1 MRLLERLRKKRSKT
15 KQEDRKQPRPRHD
28 EKLEPRAEKLDVK
41 ATRKERWI
49 IRKRQADGTLKHLK
63 TLTFK
68 PTKNDLEDFGPGAY
82 SLQKSAGG
90 RFSKSEK
97 ITIEGALSEPPSRG
111 LPALDQGSERPDGP
125 PITDYRRPPQAP
137 KELPSPSTTPSI
149 DRRRGKSV
157 SDAIKRPKPQVKSD
171 RPSSTDDR
179 SRLST
184 DDGRKQDIESIVSET
199 SESLKQFTKE
209 ASARAPKREIEK
221 PESAISSKE
230 RLQLESQLRGKTVDS
245 SPARP
250 SEDARLRV
258 EPKPPSSA
266 PTANIISVPKP
277 KEKKYISCTKCG
289 DSICEEDELWSFKY
303 SGKRCEYCH
312 QAYCNECFEEH
323 VCPSSVVCS
332 HCGKRFSTALDV
344 FQAEYCQ
351 RIFCSRRCAHLCFGK
366 NKDTPE
372 CQGCGNR
379 EDESEEEMEEDTDE
393 EVEEGPEDAEE
404 GDQDEGEEWWYLPCS
419 NCDILIRNDDP
430 TNIECM
436 DCEEE
441 FFCSWLCFKRYHRR
455 KRLDHEG
462 MTFGDSYDWEEER
475 SRKSRVVVTKSKR
488 SER

>member
-1 MRLLERLRKKRSKT
+1 MSTIRRLDGWRRKKEPKHERARTQESGSDNFRSEARR
-15 KQEDRKQPRPRHD
+15 QEKWVVRHR
-28 EKLEPRAEKLDVK
+28 LPNGR
-41 ATRKERWI
+41 
-49 IRKRQADGTLKHLK
+49 LKHLC
-63 TLTFK
+63 TLRHK
-68 PTKNDLEDFGPGAY
+68 PTDKDLAPYGFGEY
-82 SLQKSAGG
+82 TVQKSAGG

-97 ITIEGALSEPPSRG
+97 IRIERTPQDPPSRR
-111 LPALDQGSERPDGP
+111 LSVPDLGSERLDRRP
-125 PITDYRRPPQAP
+125 TREHRRPPQAP
-137 KELPSPSTTPSI
+137 TKLPSPSTTPSS
-149 DRRRGKSV
+149 DRKMEKAV
-157 SDAIKRPKPQVKSD
+157 SDAIRRLSSPVKSE
-171 RPSSTDDR
+171 RRSSANGRGHST
-179 SRLST
+179 T
-184 DDGRKQDIESIVSET
+184 DDGKKRDIESIVSET
-199 SESLKQFTKE
+199 SESLMQFTKE
-209 ASARAPKREIEK
+209 ASARAPKRQIEK

-266 PTANIISVPKP
+266 PTAKTISVPKP

-323 VCPSSVVCS
+323 VCRSSVVCS

-344 FQAEYCQ
+344 FQAEYCR

-462 MTFGDSYDWEEER
+462 MTFGESYDWEEER

>member
-1 MRLLERLRKKRSKT
+1 MEPMRLLARLKKKRSETEQGDK
-15 KQEDRKQPRPRHD
+15 KQPRPRHD
-28 EKLEPRAEKLDVK
+28 ETLESRAEKLDVK

-49 IRKRQADGTLKHLK
+49 IRKRQANGTLKHLK

-82 SLQKSAGG
+82 SVQKSTGG
-90 RFSKSEK
+90 KFSKSER
-97 ITIEGALSEPPSRG
+97 ITIDETPHEPRSRG
-111 LPALDQGSERPDGP
+111 LPALDRSSGRPDGP
-125 PITDYRRPPQAP
+125 PTTEYRRPPQAP
-137 KELPSPSTTPSI
+137 KKLPSPSTTPPS
-149 DRRRGKSV
+149 DHRREKTV
-157 SDAIKRPKPQVKSD
+157 SDAIKRPSLKVKSD

-184 DDGRKQDIESIVSET
+184 DDGRKQDIESIVKRISELLDPEVK
-199 SESLKQFTKE
+199 S
-209 ASARAPKREIEK
+209 ASAVGAKGKSAIASKRETQDHG
-221 PESAISSKE
+221 SAGSSTR
-230 RLQLESQLRGKTVDS
+230 RLQLDSQPERGTVDAHS
-245 SPARP
+245 VRP
-250 SEDARLRV
+250 LEDVRLKDGS
-258 EPKPPSSA
+258 KPPPQA
-266 PTANIISVPKP
+266 PTTNSKSVPELKE
-277 KEKKYISCTKCG
+277 EKKYISCTKCG
-289 DSICEEDELWSFKY
+289 DSICEENELWSFKY
-303 SGKRCEYCH
+303 SGRRCEYCH
-312 QAYCNECFEEH
+312 LAYCRECFGEH

-351 RIFCSRRCAHLCFGK
+351 KPFCSRRCANLCFRK

-379 EDESEEEMEEDTDE
+379 EDESEEKTEEDADE

-441 FFCSWLCFKRYHRR
+441 FFCSWSCFKRYHQR

-462 MTFGDSYDWEEER
+462 MTFGESYDWEEER
-475 SRKSRVVVTKSKR
+475 SR
-488 SER
+488 